1 MLNEAGGA
9 SPLEQ
14 AVFSLQDKLQEA
26 SLLEGRPGA
35 IDALFAVAEFLSVIS
50 SRGDLQHQRP
60 INELISALISLDDGK
75 VLPLLEPISR
85 RGGSRNSVA
94 KESAKGFAIFVVRR
108 MCDAGLAVDDAF
120 EKVAAVCRQAGICP
134 GRKGATYQKSEMTN
148 RTVRKW
154 DSDISADVGCRTRA
168 GVQFNSLMSVPLLG
182 GPAAPDVLLGRLRR
196 FLVDT
201 RSGDQNSRPV
211 PKKTT

>member
-1 MLNEAGGA
+1 MRDEAEGA

-75 VLPLLEPISR
+75 VLPMLKPVHLPGQSK
-85 RGGSRNSVA
+85 NSVA
-94 KESAKGFAIFVVRR
+94 KESAKAMVVFVVKRLTG
-108 MCDAGLAVDDAF
+108 MGLDRNSAYK
-120 EKVAAVCRQAGICP
+120 KVARVCRQAGVSP
-134 GRKGATYQKSEMTN
+134 GRKGGKNQIGTEMTA
-148 RTVRKW
+148 RTVRGW
-154 DSDISADVGCRTRA
+154 CDDISADVGCHSRA
-168 GVQFNSLMSVPLLG
+168 GRHFSLLSEASPLLHG
-182 GPAAPDVLLGRLRR
+182 STTPDALLEQLRR
-196 FLVDT
+196 FLTDT
-201 RSGDQNSRPV
+201 N
-211 PKKTT
+211 TA